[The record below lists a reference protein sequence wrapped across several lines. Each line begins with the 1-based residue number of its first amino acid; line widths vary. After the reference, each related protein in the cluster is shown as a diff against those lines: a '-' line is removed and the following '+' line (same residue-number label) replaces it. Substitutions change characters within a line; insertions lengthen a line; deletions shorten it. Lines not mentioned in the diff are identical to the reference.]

1 MSVQSGSSQVF
12 LFLCV
17 LQVRN
22 LMLSTTDETL
32 LREFSRFKPGC
43 VERIKKLLD
52 YAFIHYHCREDA
64 EEALHLM
71 NGALIDGA
79 TVEVMLAKPAGVK
92 DRNSKRNSGRG
103 YLRSGIPAG
112 GGAVDRGLP
121 VRSHVGSPVSSLAGG
136 EDRKNVRH
144 GVYTYIVQQR
154 AIQHYSIH
162 PATVIAH
169 VRPINDCANN

>member
-32 LREFSRFKPGC
+32 LHEFSRFKPGC
-43 VERIKKLLD
+43 VERIKKLPN
-52 YAFIHYHCREDA
+52 YAFIHYRCREDA
-64 EEALHLM
+64 EEALRLM

-112 GGAVDRGLP
+112 GGAVERGLP
-121 VRSHVGSPVSSLAGG
+121 LRSHVGSPVSSLAGG
-136 EDRKNVRH
+136 EERKNVLDMVSTHTLSSR
-144 GVYTYIVQQR
+144 GRSNIILYILPQL
-154 AIQHYSIH
+154 
-162 PATVIAH
+162 
-169 VRPINDCANN
+169 

>member
-1 MSVQSGSSQVF
+1 MSVQFGSCQVF
-12 LFLCV
+12 LFLCF

-43 VERIKKLLD
+43 VERIKKLPD

-64 EEALHLM
+64 EEALRLM

-92 DRNSKRNSGRG
+92 DRNSKRNSGRA
-103 YLRSGIPAG
+103 YLRSGIPAA
-112 GGAVDRGLP
+112 GGAVDRALP

-136 EDRKNVRH
+136 EDRKSLLDMVSTHTLSSRGQSNIIL
-144 GVYTYIVQQR
+144 YILPQL
-154 AIQHYSIH
+154 
-162 PATVIAH
+162 
-169 VRPINDCANN
+169 